1 MGRCYKYLKESS
13 RNFVSYL
20 KLINAR
26 GLMRL
31 YNAKRFMIAS
41 FSMIQIF
48 TYSSVIAGC
57 KTELRNLANDL
68 SGVKLSHQKTQSLAA
83 SILMAREHCLRNKE
97 SESIELINEAR
108 ILAGLG
114 VITGE
119 FDWENVPIEKLEE
132 HPN

>member
-1 MGRCYKYLKESS
+1 MK
-13 RNFVSYL
+13 
-20 KLINAR
+20 
-26 GLMRL
+26 L
-31 YNAKRFMIAS
+31 YNAKILIIAL
-41 FSMIQIF
+41 FSTIHIF
-48 TYSSVIAGC
+48 AYSSVIAGC

-108 ILAGLG
+108 TLAGLE

-119 FDWENVPIEKLEE
+119 FDWENVPIETLEE
-132 HPN
+132 NPN

>member
-1 MGRCYKYLKESS
+1 MGRCYKYLKKSS
-13 RNFVSYL
+13 RNFGSYL
-20 KLINAR
+20 KLINKMGR
-26 GLMRL
+26 MKLC
-31 YNAKRFMIAS
+31 NAKILIIAL
-41 FSMIQIF
+41 FSTIHIF
-48 TYSSVIAGC
+48 PYSPVIAGC

-108 ILAGLG
+108 TLAGLE

-119 FDWENVPIEKLEE
+119 FDWENVPIETLEE
-132 HPN
+132 NPN

>member
-1 MGRCYKYLKESS
+1 MGRCRKYLKKSS
-13 RNFVSYL
+13 RNFFHHL

-31 YNAKRFMIAS
+31 CNAKRFMIAS
-41 FSMIQIF
+41 FSMIHIF
-48 TYSSVIAGC
+48 AYSPVIAGC
-57 KTELRNLANDL
+57 KPELRNLANDL

-83 SILMAREHCLRNKE
+83 SVLMAREHCLRNKE